1 MNRNIPR
8 ILLGAAG
15 SDGGKTTVACALL
28 WAMKEKG
35 VKLSAFKTGPDYIDP
50 MFHRKV
56 LGAPSCNLDLFL
68 FGEEN
73 ARRLFAEVSQNTDL
87 AVIEGV
93 MGLYDGRS
101 PLNDDCS
108 ANHLSR
114 VLEAPTILVLDVRGM
129 SFSAAAILHGF
140 CTFRE
145 NRIRGVIFNRC
156 SPGMYDFYS
165 QMAKEQGIIPCGYL
179 PVLPEAVLESRHL
192 GLITADEVTGL
203 REKLELLG
211 KTAAETLELDTILEL
226 AKSAPEQDW
235 PEPLPVEN
243 PEVRPV
249 IAVAKDKAFCFY
261 YEENLKL
268 LQKLG
273 ASIVEF
279 SPISDEA
286 IPPETDGLWLGGG
299 YPEEYA
305 QVLSQNKSMLESVK
319 KAVEGGLPTIAE
331 CGGFLYLL
339 ENLAGR
345 DGVFYPMAGVFQG
358 QAEMTGRLQHFGYA
372 VLEAK
377 RDNLLCKAGE
387 SIPIH
392 EFHYSKST
400 NDGEDF
406 IAHKRNRERLAA
418 HGTDSLYAG
427 YPHLHF
433 YGNPDFARNFV
444 KHCTQW
450 KENRK

>member
-1 MNRNIPR
+1 MIRRIPR
-8 ILLGAAG
+8 ILLGAPG
-15 SDGGKTTVACALL
+15 SGGGKTTAACALL

-50 MFHRKV
+50 MFHRKA

-68 FGEEN
+68 CGEEN
-73 ARRLFAEVSQNTDL
+73 VRRLFAEVSNGTDL

-101 PLNDDCS
+101 PLDDSCS

-114 VLEAPTILVLDVRGM
+114 ALEAPAILVLDVKGM
-129 SFSAAAILHGF
+129 SFSAAAILRGF

-156 SPGMYDFYS
+156 SPGMYPFYS
-165 QMAKEQGIIPCGYL
+165 EMAKGEGLTPCGYL
-179 PVLPEAVLESRHL
+179 PVLPEAALESRHL
-192 GLITADEVTGL
+192 GLITAYEVTGL
-203 REKLELLG
+203 REKLSLLG
-211 KTAAETLELDTILEL
+211 KTAAETLDLDAILEL
-226 AKSAPEQDW
+226 ADSAPEMDW
-235 PEPLPVEN
+235 PEPFPEEN
-243 PEVRPV
+243 PAVRPV

-261 YEENLKL
+261 YEENLCL

-273 ASIVEF
+273 AQIVEF
-279 SPISDEA
+279 SPLSDER
-286 IPPETDGLWLGGG
+286 IPPEADGLWLGGG

-305 QVLSQNKSMLESVK
+305 KALSRNKSMLESVK
-319 KAVEGGLPTIAE
+319 GAVLGGLPTIAE

-339 ENLAGR
+339 EELAGR
-345 DGVFYPMAGVFQG
+345 DGVFYPMAGALEG
-358 QAEMTGRLQHFGYA
+358 RAEMTGRLQHFGYSL
-372 VLEAK
+372 LEARK
-377 RDNLLCKAGE
+377 DSLLCKAGE

-406 IAHKRNRERLAA
+406 TAHKRGRERLAA

-433 YGNPDFARNFV
+433 YGNPEFARNFI
-444 KHCTQW
+444 KRCAKWREERQ
-450 KENRK
+450 